1 MLLSCLLVLVGND
14 EVVHHMFL
22 QKVRNVRN
30 DRINFTYD
38 CGLLL
43 IEVTLMLLDALFATE
58 EDKTIA
64 KVVGHFS
71 VASNSA
77 IESWDVV
84 VTMCI

>member
-1 MLLSCLLVLVGND
+1 VLLSCLLVLVGND
-14 EVVHHMFL
+14 EVVHHMF
-22 QKVRNVRN
+22 
-30 DRINFTYD
+30 D